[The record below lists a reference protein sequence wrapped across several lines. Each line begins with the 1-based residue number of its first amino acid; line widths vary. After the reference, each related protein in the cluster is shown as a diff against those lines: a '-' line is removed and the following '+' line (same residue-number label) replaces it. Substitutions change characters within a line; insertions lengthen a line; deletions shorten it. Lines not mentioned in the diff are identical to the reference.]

1 LKARAPNTP
10 HERCQRA
17 RDEVEIIHPDGGR
30 FSACIGTPTVFSTFD
45 Q

>member
-1 LKARAPNTP
+1 M
-10 HERCQRA
+10 HEG
-17 RDEVEIIHPDGGR
+17 EIIHPDGGR